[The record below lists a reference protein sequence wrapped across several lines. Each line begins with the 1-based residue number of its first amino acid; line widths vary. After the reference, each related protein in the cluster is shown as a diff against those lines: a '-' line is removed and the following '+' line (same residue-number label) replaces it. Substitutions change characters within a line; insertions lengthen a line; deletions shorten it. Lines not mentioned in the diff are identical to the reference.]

1 MFLKVWRF
9 LTLMLAA
16 LALTMTSAHVLELS
30 AKMRY
35 DPELYATVNGT
46 MYRNFAVVGGAY
58 TIASIVAATVL
69 AILVR
74 GRGVTVGWT
83 VAGAGCLLLGFVSWL
98 ALVAPVNGAVA
109 AAHRATPT
117 SVPALW
123 TELRP
128 RWEYGH
134 AAGFIIQLVG
144 FGALLVSILAE
155 TPRRVSGR
163 VR

>member
-1 MFLKVWRF
+1 MSLKVWRF
-9 LTLMLAA
+9 LTLMIAA

-30 AKMRY
+30 QKMRY
-35 DPELYATVNGT
+35 DAELYATVNGT
-46 MYRNFAVVGGAY
+46 MYGNFAVVGGVY
-58 TIASIVAATVL
+58 TIASIFAAAVL

-83 VAGAGCLLLGFVSWL
+83 VAGVAFLLLGFVSWL
-98 ALVAPVNGAVA
+98 TLVAPVNGAVA
-109 AAHRATPT
+109 AAQRATPT

-123 TELRP
+123 MELRP

-134 AAGFIIQLVG
+134 AAGFVIQLVG
-144 FGALLVSILAE
+144 FGALVISILAE
-155 TPRRVSGR
+155 TPRRAPGR